1 MANFFERLMGRGSRR
16 SGSKA
21 KERLQLV
28 LIHDRLNLPPERLEE
43 MKQEIMAVISK
54 YVSVDAKNVDIALR
68 QRDRDSLIVAEVPF
82 SKTNE
87 RPLSDDEFTTPPPR
101 TLHFDDDDED
111 TKINF

>member
-1 MANFFERLMGRGSRR
+1 MATACLNVSQGFLAAASRAINGERKMANFFERLMGRGSRR

-68 QRDRDSLIVAEVPF
+68 QRDRDS
-82 SKTNE
+82 
-87 RPLSDDEFTTPPPR
+87 
-101 TLHFDDDDED
+101 
-111 TKINF
+111 

>member
-1 MANFFERLMGRGSRR
+1 MANFFERLIGRGSRR

-28 LIHDRLNLPPERLEE
+28 LIHDRLNLTPEKLEE

-54 YVSVDAKNVDIALR
+54 YVSIDENNVDVALR

-82 SKTNE
+82 SKTNDY
-87 RPLSDDEFTTPPPR
+87 PLDDDEFTEPPPR
-101 TLHFDDDDED
+101 TLHFDDDDD
-111 TKINF
+111 TTKISF